1 MHCAVLFQ
9 QVDGLLKQINSLF
22 VLELVDA
29 VQLSSSPF
37 LKTLVFT
44 TSEHA
49 LFVSGNAQWLISKSD
64 LHSPPQSK
72 PISGCDM
79 WFLQKNV
86 SLCQVN
92 VKQSCKTEID
102 VIPKGLDFDC
112 DLSSQTCHEGTYI
125 MLLKS
130 VKSWV
135 KTTSDVLVFSQPFLG
150 N

>member
-1 MHCAVLFQ
+1 VLFQ

-49 LFVSGNAQWLISKSD
+49 LFVFGNAQWLFSRSYS
-64 LHSPPQSK
+64 HSPPQSK

-79 WFLQKNV
+79 
-86 SLCQVN
+86 
-92 VKQSCKTEID
+92 
-102 VIPKGLDFDC
+102 
-112 DLSSQTCHEGTYI
+112 
-125 MLLKS
+125 
-130 VKSWV
+130 
-135 KTTSDVLVFSQPFLG
+135 
-150 N
+150 